1 MEMVFLYYKGSYMNK
16 SVAVL
21 ELLDIMKWFIEG
33 GGWISGSCYL
43 TELNLVVRNAKNE
56 ICYSL

>member
-1 MEMVFLYYKGSYMNK
+1 MNK

-43 TELNLVVRNAKNE
+43 TELNLVVRNAENE